1 MSFLNM
7 TKQVLAHPIDFYND
21 LQEPGRAR
29 IRDGILMIALVIA
42 FRMISLL
49 LSSILYQQ
57 REAFEI
63 SFVTE
68 AVSIIVLWL
77 TWSISNWG
85 VSTIQDGEGRFKEIL
100 VGSAYALAPY
110 ALLIIPISLLTN
122 VMTLQEMPVYVFL
135 TGFLFVWVA
144 FLLIMKVK
152 IIHDFTLY
160 KLIFILLLTIVGML
174 IIWFVFIMIYGLVN
188 QAFNFV
194 FGIVKEL
201 NLRM

>member
-1 MSFLNM
+1 MSFLNR

-77 TWSISNWG
+77 TWSVSNWG

>member
-77 TWSISNWG
+77 TWSVSNWG

-201 NLRM
+201 NLRV

>member
-42 FRMISLL
+42 FRMVSLL

-77 TWSISNWG
+77 TWSVSNWG

>member
-77 TWSISNWG
+77 TWSVSNWG

-135 TGFLFVWVA
+135 SGFLFVWVA

-174 IIWFVFIMIYGLVN
+174 IIWFIFIMIYGLVN

>member
-77 TWSISNWG
+77 TWSVSNWG

-174 IIWFVFIMIYGLVN
+174 IIWFIFIMIYGLVN

>member
-77 TWSISNWG
+77 TWSVSNWG

>member
-63 SFVTE
+63 SFFTE

-77 TWSISNWG
+77 TWSVSNWG

-122 VMTLQEMPVYVFL
+122 AMTLQEMPVYLFM
-135 TGFLFVWVA
+135 TGFVSVWVA

-160 KLIFILLLTIVGML
+160 KLLFILCLTIVGML
-174 IIWFVFIMIYGLVN
+174 IIWFVFIMVYGLVN